1 MKRAHIFLFRLGGG
15 GAETMLASLSRYY
28 KNIAC
33 TFVVFERIQNETPF
47 KGEILNLDTKRY
59 SNKIIKNWLSFV
71 RVFNTLRTE
80 KPELIITC
88 LQYINLITLTSVW
101 ILRRFGQLLNTKVVT
116 RIASSN
122 ELTSKTLI
130 SKLLKPL
137 LKIPDEFIVISKG
150 LEKDLIEKY
159 NIPKSKISFIPNSV
173 ELENYKTNEY
183 ATTQKEFDICTIGR
197 YTRAKDHA
205 SLINA
210 IDILRKKY
218 GLSIKAC
225 IVGYGELQ
233 DELRLQVDSLGL
245 TDSIELTGQIPY
257 NDGQEKLKKS
267 KIFVLSSRW
276 EGFGI
281 VLLEAMRCGLPIIST
296 NCNYGPAEI
305 LDNGKYGILVPIENS
320 EHLAKEIFDL
330 LNNNARLSTLS
341 KLSFKR
347 VQDYDISVISK
358 QYEEV
363 LIR

>member
-33 TFVVFERIQNETPF
+33 TFIVFERTQNETPF
-47 KGEILNLDTKRY
+47 KGEVINLDTKKY
-59 SNKIIKNWLSFV
+59 SNKIIKNWLSFI
-71 RVFNTLRTE
+71 RVFNILRTE

-88 LQYINLITLTSVW
+88 LQFINLITLTSVW
-101 ILRRFGQLLNTKVVT
+101 ILRKFGQLSNTKVVA

-122 ELTSKTLI
+122 ELTSNTLI

-137 LKIPDEFIVISKG
+137 FRIPDEFIVISKG
-150 LEKDLIEKY
+150 LEKDLTDKY
-159 NIPKSKISFIPNSV
+159 SIPRSKITFIPNSV
-173 ELENYKTNEY
+173 ELENYKINEY
-183 ATTQKEFDICTIGR
+183 AVTQKEFDICTIGR

-205 SLINA
+205 SLISA
-210 IDILRKKY
+210 IDILHKKY
-218 GLSIKAC
+218 KLSVRAC
-225 IVGYGELQ
+225 LVGYGELQ
-233 DELRLQVDSLGL
+233 EELKQQVDSLGL
-245 TDSIELTGQIPY
+245 NNSIELTGPSSY

-281 VLLEAMRCGLPIIST
+281 VLLEAMRCGLPVIST

-305 LDNGKYGILVPIENS
+305 LDNGKYGILVPIEDPKS
-320 EHLAKEIFDL
+320 LAKEIFDL
-330 LNNNARLSTLS
+330 INNSARLSTLS
-341 KLSFKR
+341 ELSFKR
-347 VQDYDISVISK
+347 VQDYDISVISR

-363 LIR
+363 LNG